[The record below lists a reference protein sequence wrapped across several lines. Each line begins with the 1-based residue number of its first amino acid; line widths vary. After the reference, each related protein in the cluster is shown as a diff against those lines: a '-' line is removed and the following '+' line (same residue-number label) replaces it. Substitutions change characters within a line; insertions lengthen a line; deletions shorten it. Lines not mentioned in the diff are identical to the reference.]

1 MPTSIK
7 RTGLERRGG
16 RNGTGSRRKWVI
28 AREFEVVGRRSG
40 VAHLKTEIKLPVPV
54 IDQRPDLREKHQVEL
69 EDENSKGGG
78 ERSGG

>member
-1 MPTSIK
+1 M
-7 RTGLERRGG
+7 GQVAEG
-16 RNGTGSRRKWVI
+16 KWVI

-40 VAHLKTEIKLPVPV
+40 VKRKVAHPKTEIKLPVPV
-54 IDQRPDLREKHQVEL
+54 IDQRPDLREKHQVQL